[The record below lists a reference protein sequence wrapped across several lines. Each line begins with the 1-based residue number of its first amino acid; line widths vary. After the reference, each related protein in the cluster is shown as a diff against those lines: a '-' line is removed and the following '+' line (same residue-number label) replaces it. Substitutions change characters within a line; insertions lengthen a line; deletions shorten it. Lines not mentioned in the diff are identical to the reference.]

1 MIREC
6 DTKLDLDLTRVCHRL
21 AADGSL
27 PAFFVPGR
35 IVLRTLYRF
44 NGAILAIVL
53 GISWGLVATLRPE
66 RLAALTWEDGVFE
79 WAGAVAFLGASVVFL
94 VGLLGSRTGDASVL
108 VRTARNLPLLGFSL
122 LFFVAF
128 GEEIS
133 WGQRVLGIQTPTVF
147 NELNRQGEI
156 NIHNLEL
163 FQGRE
168 KTGERKS
175 GLAAWLNVDRLFTVF
190 CLIWLLALPLA
201 AKLNGRIAHW
211 LGRFHVPLP
220 PVWVGA
226 AFLGNYLLS
235 KAFEYGADR
244 ALAHSVVEVKECTS
258 AFVVLAAAIAITSA
272 RRLASPLASQAT

>member
-1 MIREC
+1 VIREC
-6 DTKLDLDLTRVCHRL
+6 DTKLDLDETRVCQRL

-27 PAFFVPGR
+27 PAVFVPGR

-66 RLAALTWEDGVFE
+66 RLVALTWEDGVFE

-94 VGLLGSRTGDASVL
+94 VGLLGSRADDASVL
-108 VRTARNLPLLGFSL
+108 VRMARNLPLLGFSL

-147 NELNRQGEI
+147 SELNRQGEI

-201 AKLNGRIAHW
+201 AKLNGRIGHW
-211 LGRFHVPLP
+211 LGRFRVPLA

-226 AFLGNYLLS
+226 VFLGNYLLS
-235 KAFEYGADR
+235 KVFEYGADR

-272 RRLASPLASQAT
+272 RRLASPLDSQAT